1 MRLIL
6 SQGRSPREENKNQSS
21 IFARAIS
28 WTEKPGGLQ
37 STASQRVGHDL
48 VIEQQQGRLS
58 SCVKEKYCH
67 LHYEDQKMH
76 VEHSTAHGIQQKFH
90 KY

>member
-1 MRLIL
+1 M
-6 SQGRSPREENKNQSS
+6 NQHKFFS
-21 IFARAIS
+21 AVM
-28 WTEKPGGLQ
+28 L
-37 STASQRVGHDL
+37 
-48 VIEQQQGRLS
+48 
-58 SCVKEKYCH
+58 VKEKYCH